1 VTIRLDAF
9 QDFTDPNK
17 LGYGRENDVEF
28 DDGTD
33 ITRYMPGF
41 VGGKRMRATV
51 IPHARMG
58 GGSRAY
64 DPHNPPHRRVHI
76 DPHLEGQSV
85 VIDLAQITPDLAQE
99 ATDLGQEF
107 ADQHAD
113 KVAGIEALRLRGSA
127 AFHLIGA
134 KQRADAAATPRA
146 PQAPTT
152 APVAPRAPSQVP
164 QSPMARPAA
173 RPIKAATFDVP
184 RDPPTVIDT
193 SRPPPAASGGLL
205 GRFQQPAPAVSQ
217 GTQAV
222 PAVGP
227 PTKKV
232 TFGVPG
238 FGLHEAY
245 YHDVLVEGQAF
256 TLVYDERFQGGSK
269 YLPNQIEG
277 SFAAR
282 IAGDT
287 VDYKLHWPDISISD
301 PTTRRTYS
309 VLFIEATESNQ
320 ND

>member
-1 VTIRLDAF
+1 MTIRLDAF
-9 QDFTDPNK
+9 QDYTDTP
-17 LGYGRENDVEF
+17 GYRQDRDVAF

-33 ITRYMPGF
+33 IARYMPGS

-51 IPHARMG
+51 VPHARLG

-85 VIDLAQITPDLAQE
+85 IVDLAQITQDLAQE

-113 KVAGIEALRLRGSA
+113 RVAGIEALRLRSAA

-184 RDPPTVIDT
+184 RDPPTMVDT
-193 SRPPPAASGGLL
+193 SRPAPAGGGLL
-205 GRFQQPAPAVSQ
+205 GRYQQPAPAATAAQ
-217 GTQAV
+217 EA
-222 PAVGP
+222 PAAGP
-227 PTKKV
+227 PTRKV

-245 YHDVLVEGQAF
+245 YHDVLVEGQTF
-256 TLVYDERFQGGSK
+256 TLVYDDRFQGGSK

-287 VDYKLHWPDISISD
+287 VDYMLQWPDISITD
-301 PTTRRTYS
+301 PTTRRTYA
-309 VLFIEATESNQ
+309 VLFIEGKESNQ
-320 ND
+320 DG